1 MVLDA
6 ATSGT
11 MMIVDVNRQ
20 QRLFMHWHQQII
32 MPNMIDKV
40 FKERVARS

>member
-1 MVLDA
+1 MLLDTA
-6 ATSGT
+6 VGGT

-32 MPNMIDKV
+32 KPNMINKV